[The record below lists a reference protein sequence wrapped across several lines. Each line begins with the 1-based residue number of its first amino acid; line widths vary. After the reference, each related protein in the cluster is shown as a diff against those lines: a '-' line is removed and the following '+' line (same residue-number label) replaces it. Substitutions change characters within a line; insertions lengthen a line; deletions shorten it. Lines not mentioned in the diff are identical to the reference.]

1 MLRCFKNLSKLR
13 LKAETLATIHY
24 CNKLK
29 YQCAFFF
36 SKSLSQIIKN
46 SEKTIYCVPSLLL
59 SYLFLVRF
67 CTWRSMKTIF
77 TEFFLFIIFNS
88 CRSFYWKSF
97 CLWSRSCW
105 KTDFLWVSDTV
116 EMALGRS
123 MWIATDAWQIFQN
136 CYCKWSSRDPE
147 RGACHQLHLLPAFLT
162 DPLIKWKKNSLRP
175 ASYLTKVFVFNS
187 LRTRWWVSLHFI
199 HDL

>member
-59 SYLFLVRF
+59 SYLFLVR
-67 CTWRSMKTIF
+67 SMKTIF

-88 CRSFYWKSF
+88 CRTFY
-97 CLWSRSCW
+97 
-105 KTDFLWVSDTV
+105 
-116 EMALGRS
+116 
-123 MWIATDAWQIFQN
+123 
-136 CYCKWSSRDPE
+136 
-147 RGACHQLHLLPAFLT
+147 
-162 DPLIKWKKNSLRP
+162 
-175 ASYLTKVFVFNS
+175 
-187 LRTRWWVSLHFI
+187 
-199 HDL
+199 